1 MGIRALA
8 LADVLRSAGLPVVEV
23 PGWRDRGRDL
33 VAIRGGV
40 VHHTA
45 TSSAAGGDYPTLG
58 VVRDGRAGIAGPL
71 SQLGLGRSGTWYVI
85 AAGRANHAGAVHA
98 RYASTYA
105 NPYSL
110 GVEAEHPGG
119 GTPWPAEQYASYVR
133 GCAALARHYG
143 ITWLGHKEVAAP
155 AGRKPDPT
163 FDMGAFRA
171 NLGTSLVSNPGG
183 SIGGSLPDPNL
194 TPVTPIEEDDMPL
207 NDADKQWIVEA
218 IRSVVKSEGAASAEL
233 ALRRQFAPGAEVS
246 NRTRALLDER
256 VDLTLRRQFAP
267 EGEVS
272 QRMVALLNAQ
282 KDALLGQGGG
292 SAPTPTSGA

>member
-1 MGIRALA
+1 
-8 LADVLRSAGLPVVEV
+8 
-23 PGWRDRGRDL
+23 
-33 VAIRGGV
+33 
-40 VHHTA
+40 
-45 TSSAAGGDYPTLG
+45 
-58 VVRDGRAGIAGPL
+58 
-71 SQLGLGRSGTWYVI
+71 
-85 AAGRANHAGAVHA
+85 
-98 RYASTYA
+98 
-105 NPYSL
+105 
-110 GVEAEHPGG
+110 
-119 GTPWPAEQYASYVR
+119 
-133 GCAALARHYG
+133 
-143 ITWLGHKEVAAP
+143 
-155 AGRKPDPT
+155 
-163 FDMGAFRA
+163 
-171 NLGTSLVSNPGG
+171 
-183 SIGGSLPDPNL
+183 
-194 TPVTPIEEDDMPL
+194 MPL